1 MNKSES
7 FLIELNS
14 KVKENY
20 KNIFNA
26 IADKSL
32 NIISFEFETI
42 LEDDLLKKYN
52 LNNNIRFIVDDDKMK
67 YYYKNIEIKPDCYY
81 SRPNDYHEVSI
92 LRMLQECIIQDKS
105 DPDIKYLE
113 RVEELPEILRRT
125 KLESL

>member
-1 MNKSES
+1 MNKSET

-20 KNIFNA
+20 KIIFNV

-42 LEDDLLKKYN
+42 LDDETLKKYN
-52 LNNNIRFIVDDDKMK
+52 LNNNIRFIVDDNKMK
-67 YYYKNIEIKPDCYY
+67 YYYKNIEIKPDCQYI
-81 SRPNDYHEVSI
+81 RCDDYHEVSI
-92 LRMLQECIIQDKS
+92 LRMLQECIIQNKNN
-105 DPDIKYLE
+105 PDIKYLE
-113 RVEELPEILRRT
+113 RGEELPEILRRT

>member
-67 YYYKNIEIKPDCYY
+67 YYYKNVEMKPDCYY

-113 RVEELPEILRRT
+113 RGEELPEILRRT

>member
-52 LNNNIRFIVDDDKMK
+52 LNNNIRFIVDDDEMK

-113 RVEELPEILRRT
+113 RGEELPEILRRT

>member
-52 LNNNIRFIVDDDKMK
+52 LNNNIRFIVDDDEMK
-67 YYYKNIEIKPDCYY
+67 YYYKNIEIEPDCYY

-113 RVEELPEILRRT
+113 RGEELPEILRRT

>member
-26 IADKSL
+26 IADKLL

-67 YYYKNIEIKPDCYY
+67 YYYKNVEMKPDCYY

-113 RVEELPEILRRT
+113 RGEELPEILRRT

>member
-113 RVEELPEILRRT
+113 RGEELPEILRRT

>member
-1 MNKSES
+1 MNKSDS

-26 IADKSL
+26 IADKLL

-67 YYYKNIEIKPDCYY
+67 YYYKNVEMKPDCYY

-113 RVEELPEILRRT
+113 RGEELPEILRRT